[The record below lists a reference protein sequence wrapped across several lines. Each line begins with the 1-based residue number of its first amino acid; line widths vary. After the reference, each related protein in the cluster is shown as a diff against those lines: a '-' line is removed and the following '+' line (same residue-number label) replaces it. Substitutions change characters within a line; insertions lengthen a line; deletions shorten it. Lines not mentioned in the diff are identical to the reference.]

1 MLIGRSRRERAER
14 QRSHLV
20 VIGGLVAG
28 SMAIEGGAGI
38 VWGLGTVRKEIPEV
52 HGLVDLSEGR
62 THRVNDPRDRALRC
76 VREVEEHMDG
86 HGPADGLP
94 YMPWGVHPSRPAVIT

>member
-1 MLIGRSRRERAER
+1 MLIGGSRRERTER

-86 HGPADGLP
+86 YGPADCLP
-94 YMPWGVHPSRPAVIT
+94 YMPWGVHPSRPTVTT